1 MNLLRLDWG
10 VNMEPVFV
18 CIHGNDLE
26 WICDDCD
33 ALVDQYLNDSKEDE

>member
-1 MNLLRLDWG
+1 MLQSIND
-10 VNMEPVFV
+10 PVFV

-33 ALVDQYLNDSKEDE
+33 ALVEQYIQDEEDIANE

>member
-1 MNLLRLDWG
+1 MIEND
-10 VNMEPVFV
+10 PVFV

-33 ALVDQYLNDSKEDE
+33 ALVDQYVNDSKEDE